1 MVLSILLAA
10 ATYDAHLIAQRSA
23 DDLPTTFA
31 FPAGQTS
38 VRVPFNITDDMV
50 GLEDLETHNVTL
62 GLPSPAPQG
71 VSLGVRTMAVV
82 QVMDDDGVCMVL

>member
-1 MVLSILLAA
+1 MVLSTLLAA
-10 ATYDAHLIAQRSA
+10 ATYAAQFVEKSA
-23 DDLPTTFA
+23 VDLPTTFI

-38 VRVPFNITDDMV
+38 VRVPFNINDDMV
-50 GLEDLETHNVTL
+50 GLEDLETYDVTL

-71 VSLGVRTMAVV
+71 VALGARTMAVV